1 MDPIYLRDIWK
12 SSSCLVVNT
21 LLSITKANW
30 LRLFIE
36 IITLYVLLQS
46 QDRPEYTVGKMQ
58 WSRMYVVTTALKTEI
73 IRWSIPD
80 IRLCHLSLVLRERE
94 SSTVRVTEK
103 GLVYILYSR
112 TTQKTANCGP
122 LCSPWRLLEIQKK
135 KISIVITNKNE

>member
-1 MDPIYLRDIWK
+1 MEHVKPLMDPIYLRDIWK

-80 IRLCHLSLVLRERE
+80 IRLSFIASVTRERVKYRACNWKGT
-94 SSTVRVTEK
+94 SLHSLQQDYTTDGQLWSIVPPVTTF
-103 GLVYILYSR
+103 GNI
-112 TTQKTANCGP
+112 
-122 LCSPWRLLEIQKK
+122 KK
-135 KISIVITNKNE
+135 KSPS